1 MNSNVKIKWKVKVKK
16 KMFKLYLGFMSGKKK
31 ILNSVIKTK
40 LHCKCKFRKMK
51 LLYIIKN
58 HREGHS

>member
-1 MNSNVKIKWKVKVKK
+1 MNSNVKIKWKVKK

-40 LHCKCKFRKMK
+40 LNANLEK
-51 LLYIIKN
+51 
-58 HREGHS
+58 

>member
-1 MNSNVKIKWKVKVKK
+1 MNSNVKIKWKVQVKK

-31 ILNSVIKTK
+31 NLEQCYKNQA
-40 LHCKCKFRKMK
+40 KCKFRKMK

>member
-40 LHCKCKFRKMK
+40 LNANLEKWIK

>member
-31 ILNSVIKTK
+31 ILNSVINQA
-40 LHCKCKFRKMK
+40 KCKFRKMK

>member
-1 MNSNVKIKWKVKVKK
+1 MEGKGKK

-40 LHCKCKFRKMK
+40 LNANLEKWIK

>member
-16 KMFKLYLGFMSGKKK
+16 KMFKLYLGFMSGKKNNLEQCYK
-31 ILNSVIKTK
+31 NQA
-40 LHCKCKFRKMK
+40 KCKFRKMK

>member
-31 ILNSVIKTK
+31 ILNSARYKNQA
-40 LHCKCKFRKMK
+40 KCKFRKMK

>member
-1 MNSNVKIKWKVKVKK
+1 MEGKGKK

-31 ILNSVIKTK
+31 NLEQCYKYQA
-40 LHCKCKFRKMK
+40 KCKFRKMK

>member
-1 MNSNVKIKWKVKVKK
+1 MEGKGKK

-40 LHCKCKFRKMK
+40 LNANLEK
-51 LLYIIKN
+51 
-58 HREGHS
+58 